1 LPLPKPTFDTKIG
14 YILLKQSLLL
24 LKKAVLGLKYPFRL
38 KKIRA
43 GYGGEGERAKFP
55 DPDVFFICFLK
66 YQGRDAEGGRVCEIP
81 DPENSFLI
89 CFSFI
94 A

>member
-1 LPLPKPTFDTKIG
+1 LRYQNLHFTLTKHAFSQKSPFFDQIP
-14 YILLKQSLLL
+14 LLKRKS
-24 LKKAVLGLKYPFRL
+24 GP
-38 KKIRA
+38 
-43 GYGGEGERAKFP
+43 GTEGGGESEIP
-55 DPDVFFICFLK
+55 DPDVFFIFFLK
-66 YQGRDAEGGRVCEIP
+66 YQGRDAEGGRGCEIP